1 MDPRRSGVAHGGL
14 TGQAGVARQVPQS
27 AMVPLRVRQSAR
39 LCWPPLPGFALALT
53 GALVVATVPLQAATP
68 APRVV
73 DVPSTPA
80 FIKPPQG
87 GERQARPGQ
96 ILAYDSVLRT
106 QKPGRMQVQ
115 LPNGRNFRLGGD
127 AVLRLG
133 RQRLDLQRGQIIAW
147 INPGAKGGAPVTIQ
161 TRVATASISGTTVFL
176 EASDTGLKIFSWEG
190 EVACTT
196 QDGQRKTLRS
206 GEQLAYENGRWAKT
220 RLTPEEAAARRQKSI
235 LLNGFSAPMET
246 LPVLERELGIS
257 GLQPAR

>member
-1 MDPRRSGVAHGGL
+1 M
-14 TGQAGVARQVPQS
+14 
-27 AMVPLRVRQSAR
+27 
-39 LCWPPLPGFALALT
+39 ALALT
-53 GALVVATVPLQAATP
+53 GSVVLGSASLEAASP

-87 GERQARPGQ
+87 GERAARPGQ
-96 ILAYDSVLRT
+96 TLAYDSVLRT

-115 LPNGRNFRLGGD
+115 LPNGRSFRLGGD

-147 INPGAKGGAPVTIQ
+147 VNPGAKGGSPVTIQ
-161 TRVATASISGTTVFL
+161 TRVATASIVGTTVFI
-176 EASDTGLKIFSWEG
+176 EATDTGLKIFSWEG

-196 QDGQRKTLRS
+196 HDGQRKTLRS
-206 GEQLAYENGRWAKT
+206 GEQLAYENGIWAKT
-220 RLTPEEAAARRQKSI
+220 RLTTQEAATRRQKSI

-246 LPVLERELGIS
+246 LPVLEKELGLS
-257 GLQPAR
+257 TLPPGR

>member
-1 MDPRRSGVAHGGL
+1 
-14 TGQAGVARQVPQS
+14 
-27 AMVPLRVRQSAR
+27 MVLPITLYSVSQR
-39 LCWPPLPGFALALT
+39 LGFLPGMALALT
-53 GALVVATVPLQAATP
+53 GWVVLGTVPLEAATP

-87 GERQARPGQ
+87 GERPARPGQ
-96 ILAYDSVLRT
+96 TLSYESVLRT
-106 QKPGRMQVQ
+106 QKPGRLQVQ
-115 LPNGRNFRLGGD
+115 LPNGRSFRLGGD

-147 INPGAKGGAPVTIQ
+147 VNPGAKGGAPLTIQ
-161 TRVATASISGTTVFL
+161 TRVATASIVGTTVFI

-196 QDGQRKTLRS
+196 TDGQRKTLRS
-206 GEQLAYENGRWAKT
+206 GEQLAYENGTWAKT
-220 RLTPEEAAARRQKSI
+220 RLTTQEAAARRQKSI

-257 GLQPAR
+257 TPVSAR

>member
-1 MDPRRSGVAHGGL
+1 MVLPITLHSVSPRLIRGA
-14 TGQAGVARQVPQS
+14 
-27 AMVPLRVRQSAR
+27 
-39 LCWPPLPGFALALT
+39 GFALAVS
-53 GALVVATVPLQAATP
+53 GSVVLGTVPLEAATP

-87 GERQARPGQ
+87 GERPARAGQ
-96 ILAYDSVLRT
+96 TLAYDSVLRT

-115 LPNGRNFRLGGD
+115 LANGRSFRLGGD

-147 INPGAKGGAPVTIQ
+147 VNPGSKGGAPVTIQ
-161 TRVATASISGTTVFL
+161 TRVATASIVGTTVFI
-176 EASDTGLKIFSWEG
+176 EATDTGLKIFSWEG

-196 QDGQRKTLRS
+196 SDGQRQTLRS
-206 GEQLAYENGRWAKT
+206 GEQLAFDNGTWVTT
-220 RLTPEEAAARRQKSI
+220 RLTPQEATVRRQKSI

-246 LPVLERELGIS
+246 LPVLEKELGIS
-257 GLQPAR
+257 TPGPAR

>member
-1 MDPRRSGVAHGGL
+1 
-14 TGQAGVARQVPQS
+14 
-27 AMVPLRVRQSAR
+27 MVLPITLYSVSQR
-39 LCWPPLPGFALALT
+39 LGFLPGMALALT
-53 GALVVATVPLQAATP
+53 GWVVLGTVPLKAATP

-87 GERQARPGQ
+87 GERPARPGQ
-96 ILAYDSVLRT
+96 TLSYESVLRT
-106 QKPGRMQVQ
+106 QKPGRLQVQ
-115 LPNGRNFRLGGD
+115 LPNGRSFRLGGD

-147 INPGAKGGAPVTIQ
+147 VNPGAKGGAPLTIH
-161 TRVATASISGTTVFL
+161 TRVATASIVGTTVFI

-196 QDGQRKTLRS
+196 TDGQRKTLRS
-206 GEQLAYENGRWAKT
+206 GEQLAYENGTWAKT
-220 RLTPEEAAARRQKSI
+220 RLTTQEAAARRQKSI

-246 LPVLERELGIS
+246 MSVLEKELGIS
-257 GLQPAR
+257 TPVPAR

>member
-1 MDPRRSGVAHGGL
+1 MVLPITLHSVSQRLLLRPGL
-14 TGQAGVARQVPQS
+14 
-27 AMVPLRVRQSAR
+27 
-39 LCWPPLPGFALALT
+39 ALALT
-53 GALVVATVPLQAATP
+53 GSVVLATPSLEAASP

-87 GERQARPGQ
+87 GERPARSGQ
-96 ILAYDSVLRT
+96 TLPYDAVLRT

-115 LPNGRNFRLGGD
+115 LPNGRSFRLGGD

-147 INPGAKGGAPVTIQ
+147 VNPGAKGGSPVTIQ
-161 TRVATASISGTTVFL
+161 TRMATASIVGTTVFI
-176 EASDTGLKIFSWEG
+176 EATDTGLKIFSWEG

-196 QDGQRKTLRS
+196 HDGQRKTLRS
-206 GEQLAYENGRWAKT
+206 GEQLAYENGTWAKT
-220 RLTPEEAAARRQKSI
+220 RLTPQEAAARRQKSI

-246 LPVLERELGIS
+246 LPVLEKELGIS
-257 GLQPAR
+257 TLVPAR